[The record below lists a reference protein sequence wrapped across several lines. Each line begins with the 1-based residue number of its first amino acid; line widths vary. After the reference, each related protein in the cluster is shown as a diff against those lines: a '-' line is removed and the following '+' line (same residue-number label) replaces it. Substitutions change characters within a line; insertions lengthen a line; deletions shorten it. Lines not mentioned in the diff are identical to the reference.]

1 MSIYNILSTEIPVI
15 GYSVLHYPA
24 KNITPKE
31 YLRAILQLHKSMN
44 EESQKIQ
51 QEWSSHL
58 ADVKA
63 KTVQTMRGALSQFL
77 STPIQSDT
85 SDIEQI
91 IGDQVSQISDQL
103 LPKISYGVASSSE
116 QMLQFDGAE
125 VGFAKWLTAG
135 KKYLRNLEFPVKD
148 VYESF
153 FIFEGGSN
161 LDILEFIIRS
171 KIGIQNGVHGKHLR
185 FYGGAKFTVFNLI
198 YSKNELVRAHEKAEL
213 SIAFSKTGG
222 TYEEIKSGTASILSD
237 ILTDAKL
244 SHVALWQ
251 RKLGIGD
258 ELEFRLTLR
267 GKDKILLQETAAFFM
282 KAVKKNKIPLAT
294 EYAFPKEILG

>member
-1 MSIYNILSTEIPVI
+1 MSIYNMLSTEIPVI

-153 FIFEGGSN
+153 FIF
-161 LDILEFIIRS
+161 
-171 KIGIQNGVHGKHLR
+171 
-185 FYGGAKFTVFNLI
+185 
-198 YSKNELVRAHEKAEL
+198 
-213 SIAFSKTGG
+213 
-222 TYEEIKSGTASILSD
+222 
-237 ILTDAKL
+237 
-244 SHVALWQ
+244 
-251 RKLGIGD
+251 
-258 ELEFRLTLR
+258 
-267 GKDKILLQETAAFFM
+267 
-282 KAVKKNKIPLAT
+282 
-294 EYAFPKEILG
+294 